1 MVVDFG
7 IYPLHENCLHQII
20 YSKFDLKIFHPPPY
34 ERTVWHYHQA
44 DTAFIKRSLENF
56 ARQNAF
62 LSENVIQMSEVSV
75 LTKIILVIM
84 SNFVPK
90 ETILA
95 DDSNPSWITSKLKG
109 MIQEKN
115 LFCKKYLKPTNQET
129 LQQFTQ
135 IQERVRL

>member
-1 MVVDFG
+1 
-7 IYPLHENCLHQII
+7 
-20 YSKFDLKIFHPPPY
+20 
-34 ERTVWHYHQA
+34 
-44 DTAFIKRSLENF
+44 
-56 ARQNAF
+56 
-62 LSENVIQMSEVSV
+62 
-75 LTKIILVIM
+75 M

-95 DDSNPSWITSKLKG
+95 DDGNPSWITSKLKG